1 MSSKK
6 AVYESSM
13 LCVFGA
19 DDKLTDSDFTIVGP
33 DVPETALEVDTAGFG
48 FVLDIAASLLTRTD
62 AGTMAVSS
70 GVC

>member
-13 LCVFGA
+13 PFGTVE
-19 DDKLTDSDFTIVGP
+19 DELTTSGFTTVG
-33 DVPETALEVDTAGFG
+33 VTGRGAATAVETAAFG
-48 FVLDIAASLLTRTD
+48 FDFGTADSRLTRTD

>member
-13 LCVFGA
+13 LFGA
-19 DDKLTDSDFTIVGP
+19 GEDELTTSGFTTVG
-33 DVPETALEVDTAGFG
+33 VAGRGATTVVGTAGFG
-48 FVLDIAASLLTRTD
+48 FDFGTTDSRLTRTD